1 MADAFDRLLASALAP
16 AERAA
21 DRMFVARVQAAVAFE
36 AQLAAERRRIVAELA
51 RQLVALAAVA
61 AALWWISR
69 AAVVVRWF
77 ADSPAQALTILLL
90 GFAFVVAIF
99 VLRPP
104 RASDFSGLAR
114 LRN

>member
-16 AERAA
+16 PERAA

-51 RQLVALAAVA
+51 QLVALAAVA